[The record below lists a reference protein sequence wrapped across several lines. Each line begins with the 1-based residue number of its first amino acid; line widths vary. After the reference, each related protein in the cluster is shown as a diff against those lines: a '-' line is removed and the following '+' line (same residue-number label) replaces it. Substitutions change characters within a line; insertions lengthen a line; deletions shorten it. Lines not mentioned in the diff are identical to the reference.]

1 MSHPP
6 HDAGSYSRY
15 FRQRVGRAEKD
26 VPIVQDT
33 NRLTASAIA
42 IFITSCRC
50 AVSPHNQSTAASSG
64 TTVIKSLA
72 IKIANEIIHGAE
84 SGVALIRENRERFK
98 FSSITSRRKVIKGS
112 QYRQVVENKVQVKLG
127 KAASSYFP
135 QAACLRW
142 VIVTGIG

>member
-1 MSHPP
+1 MMQEVIA
-6 HDAGSYSRY
+6 DIFDKGSVVRK
-15 FRQRVGRAEKD
+15 KD
-26 VPIVQDT
+26 VPSSGHKQAD
-33 NRLTASAIA
+33 RQRDSD
-42 IFITSCRC
+42 FITSCRC

>member
-1 MSHPP
+1 MMQEVIADIFDKGSVVRKKMS
-6 HDAGSYSRY
+6 
-15 FRQRVGRAEKD
+15 
-26 VPIVQDT
+26 IVEDT

-98 FSSITSRRKVIKGS
+98 FSSITSRRKVIKREPI
-112 QYRQVVENKVQVKLG
+112 Q
-127 KAASSYFP
+127 AS
-135 QAACLRW
+135 R
-142 VIVTGIG
+142 

>member
-1 MSHPP
+1 MMQEVIA
-6 HDAGSYSRY
+6 DIFDKGSVVRK
-15 FRQRVGRAEKD
+15 RC
-26 VPIVQDT
+26 PIVQDT

-50 AVSPHNQSTAASSG
+50 AVSPHNQSIAASNG

-98 FSSITSRRKVIKGS
+98 FSSITSRRKVIKREPI
-112 QYRQVVENKVQVKLG
+112 Q
-127 KAASSYFP
+127 AS
-135 QAACLRW
+135 R
-142 VIVTGIG
+142 

>member
-26 VPIVQDT
+26 VPSSGHKQAD
-33 NRLTASAIA
+33 RQRDSDFYHQLPL
-42 IFITSCRC
+42 CC
-50 AVSPHNQSTAASSG
+50 KPHNQSTTASNG